1 MRCLL
6 VNYPTGLAQFNDA
19 FSVGSDPHLYWC
31 VIISSGYIS
40 RCRTDTKPQ
49 KPFEVR
55 GYTGSLVSPGYPY
68 SYPIITCTWKI
79 VVPDGYIVEVKIDD
93 FDMACSGGSKLQVG
107 KDTFCGSNKPSG
119 LLTSES
125 DLMIQMIITEAQ
137 DNRGFRATFTM
148 TERG

>member
-1 MRCLL
+1 MQLILFFSKNVSL
-6 VNYPTGLAQFNDA
+6 VVSGPI
-19 FSVGSDPHLYWC
+19 HLYLC
-31 VIISSGYIS
+31 VIISSGYTS

-49 KPFEVR
+49 KPIEVG

-93 FDMACSGGSKLQVG
+93 FDMACLGGSKLQVG

>member
-1 MRCLL
+1 M
-6 VNYPTGLAQFNDA
+6 
-19 FSVGSDPHLYWC
+19 
-31 VIISSGYIS
+31 
-40 RCRTDTKPQ
+40 
-49 KPFEVR
+49 
-55 GYTGSLVSPGYPY
+55 
-68 SYPIITCTWKI
+68 
-79 VVPDGYIVEVKIDD
+79 VPDGYIVEVKIDD
-93 FDMACSGGSKLQVG
+93 FDMACSEGSKLQVG

>member
-1 MRCLL
+1 MQLIL
-6 VNYPTGLAQFNDA
+6 F
-19 FSVGSDPHLYWC
+19 FSKNVSHVVSGPIHLYLC
-31 VIISSGYIS
+31 VIISSGYTS

-49 KPFEVR
+49 KPIEVR

-148 TERG
+148 TERGS